1 MYYAGGIA
9 VQYRGMEEYKF
20 TASEFLQ
27 HVLKVSEETLLLTWF
42 FHYNIVY
49 VKLKKD
55 HILKEILI
63 FKIILI
69 RCKEVFCLI
78 LPFDLEGKKG
88 F

>member
-1 MYYAGGIA
+1 MYYAGGIG

-20 TASEFLQ
+20 TGSELLQ
-27 HVLKVSEETLLLTWF
+27 HVLKVLKERLLSNCF
-42 FHYNIVY
+42 YYNIVY

-63 FKIILI
+63 FKIILV

-88 F
+88 V